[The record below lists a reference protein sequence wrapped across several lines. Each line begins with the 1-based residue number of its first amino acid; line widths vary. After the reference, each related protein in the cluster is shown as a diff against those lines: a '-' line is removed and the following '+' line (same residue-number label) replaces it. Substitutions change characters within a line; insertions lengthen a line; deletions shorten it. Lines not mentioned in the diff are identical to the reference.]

1 MTESAAPAAS
11 APATLSARAVLRLPN
26 YRRLWLGQLVSEA
39 GDGLTNLALLLLVNS
54 ITGSTAAIAAM
65 AICLAIPPLTIGL
78 FAGAYV
84 DRADRRRIMLASDLL
99 RAIVVLGF
107 VLVGSADRLWLLFL
121 FAFVQSS
128 IGTFFAPARGAV
140 IPKVVPREGLLA
152 ANSVAQATRVIAGI
166 VGAGLAGL
174 IIGLA
179 GVFWPAFVLDGLSF
193 VASFVLILGLPAVA
207 GRIAPSPAAAAAST
221 SAGATV
227 APAPA
232 PAPGIFASLRL
243 GLSRVAQSRLLST
256 TIASLAVV
264 MLGLGAVNV
273 LFVPLM
279 TRVLV
284 VSPAWFGPL
293 DMAQS
298 ASMILAAG
306 MIGAIAA
313 RIRPT
318 TIITIGLVGV
328 AVLIALTGAVTAIWQ
343 VLLLMFLVGWFVSPL
358 QASVVTLLQT
368 NVVDAE
374 RGRIM
379 SVLNAAMSAATVLSM
394 AFAGIAGDV
403 VGVRNVFFLAGAIV
417 AVGAVISLIGF
428 RGTQPRPVVEEG
440 RLPAFATPAVD

>member
-1 MTESAAPAAS
+1 MTDQAMPAA
-11 APATLSARAVLRLPN
+11 LSARDVLRLPN

-107 VLVGSADRLWLLFL
+107 VLVGSADSLWLLFV
-121 FAFVQSS
+121 FAFAQAS

-152 ANSVAQATRVIAGI
+152 ANSVAQATRVVSGI

-179 GVFWPAFVLDGLSF
+179 GVFWPAFVLDALSF
-193 VASFVLILGLPAVA
+193 LASFVLILGLPAAV
-207 GRIAPSPAAAAAST
+207 GRIETATAAAS
-221 SAGATV
+221 AQ
-227 APAPA
+227 PAA
-232 PAPGIFASLRL
+232 QPGIGSSLKL
-243 GLSRVAQSRLLST
+243 GLSRVAGSRLLST
-256 TIASLAVV
+256 TILSLAVV

-279 TRVLV
+279 TRVLE

-298 ASMILAAG
+298 VSMILAAG
-306 MIGAIAA
+306 MIGALAA
-313 RIRPT
+313 RFRPT

-328 AVLIALTGAVTAIWQ
+328 SVLIALTGAVTAIWQ

-368 NVVDAE
+368 SVVDAE

-379 SVLNAAMSAATVLSM
+379 SVLNAAMSGATVLSM
-394 AFAGIAGDV
+394 AFAGIAGDL

-428 RGTQPRPVVEEG
+428 RGTARRPTTDEG
-440 RLPAFATPAVD
+440 RLPALPTAAAD

>member
-1 MTESAAPAAS
+1 
-11 APATLSARAVLRLPN
+11 
-26 YRRLWLGQLVSEA
+26 
-39 GDGLTNLALLLLVNS
+39 
-54 ITGSTAAIAAM
+54 M

-140 IPKVVPREGLLA
+140 IPKVVPSEGLLA

-193 VASFVLILGLPAVA
+193 LASFVLILGLPAVV
-207 GRIAPSPAAAAAST
+207 GQITPSPAQTAAST

-232 PAPGIFASLRL
+232 PTPGIFASLTL

-328 AVLIALTGAVTAIWQ
+328 SVLIALTGAVTAIWQ

-358 QASVVTLLQT
+358 QASVVTIRSPSLSNPVSIDRTLWRDCRNNPAHT
-368 NVVDAE
+368 SMITE
-374 RGRIM
+374 
-379 SVLNAAMSAATVLSM
+379 SAT
-394 AFAGIAGDV
+394 
-403 VGVRNVFFLAGAIV
+403 
-417 AVGAVISLIGF
+417 
-428 RGTQPRPVVEEG
+428 
-440 RLPAFATPAVD
+440 

>member
-1 MTESAAPAAS
+1 MTDQAMPAA
-11 APATLSARAVLRLPN
+11 LSARDVLRLPN

-140 IPKVVPREGLLA
+140 IPKVVPSEGLLA

-193 VASFVLILGLPAVA
+193 LASFVLILGLPAVV
-207 GRIAPSPAAAAAST
+207 GQITPSPAQTAAST

-232 PAPGIFASLRL
+232 PTPGIFASLTL

-279 TRVLV
+279 TRVLE

-328 AVLIALTGAVTAIWQ
+328 SVLIALTGAVTAIWQ

-368 NVVDAE
+368 SVVDAE

-394 AFAGIAGDV
+394 AFAGIAGDAF
-403 VGVRNVFFLAGAIV
+403 GIREAFFAAGAIV
-417 AVGAVISLIGF
+417 AGGFVLAVIGY
-428 RGTQPRPVVEEG
+428 RGRAAEPTAQPPNG
-440 RLPAFATPAVD
+440 DAVYVG